1 MKNFVVASLTIEV
14 PYKIIIYNFAYIQP
28 SYVEQFVKDFVR
40 FGEYMDEPQFI
51 VYELCQYDN
60 DQIENTCFV
69 TRRYYDCSFKRE
81 ELNKCIDRVINLHS
95 KNRHISYKY

>member
-14 PYKIIIYNFAYIQP
+14 PCKTIMYNFAYIQP
-28 SYVEQFVKDFVR
+28 IYAERFVKDFVR
-40 FGEYMDEPQFI
+40 FGEYRNEPQFI
-51 VYELCQYDN
+51 VYELCQFDN

-69 TRRYYDCSFKRE
+69 KRTYYDCGFKRE

-95 KNRHISYKY
+95 KNRQINYKY